1 MNGTLRAAAGVVLLT
16 VVLAGC
22 GGAKPGA
29 RQPVPASQTSAG
41 SAPTGQLFGQVTPGR
56 REQVPSALRGA
67 SGLPAPIVS
76 ARQLQDGGP
85 GPDGIPAIDH
95 PRFLPADSA
104 SFLSDTEPVIAVD
117 VGGQHRA
124 YPVQILIWHEIVNDT
139 IAGIPVAV
147 TYCPLCNSALTFDR
161 RAAGRVLDFGVS
173 GKLYQSDQVMYDRQ
187 TESLW
192 AQFVGQSIAG
202 LLTGTRLRD
211 YPTQT
216 VPWGG
221 WRAANPK
228 GWVLSRETGFV
239 RDYGTNPYAGYDSA
253 PGRPFLFNGR
263 LDPRLAA
270 RRRVVGLGAGPDAL
284 AVAWPAPARPAVLNV
299 RVAGAPVTVWWQPG
313 TRSPLDAGTVAAGQD
328 IGASGAFRPEL
339 DGRGLLF
346 SVRAGAV
353 VDAQTGSHWSLAGRA
368 ESGPLAGRSLTPV
381 AHVDSFWFAW
391 LAFWPHTRLVT

>member
-1 MNGTLRAAAGVVLLT
+1 VVLLA
-16 VVLAGC
+16 VVLASC
-22 GGAKPGA
+22 GEAKSGA
-29 RQPVPASQTSAG
+29 RQPAAASHTSAG
-41 SAPTGQLFGQVTPGR
+41 TAPAGTAPAGQLLGQLTPGR

-67 SGLPAPIVS
+67 SGLPAPIVT
-76 ARQLQDGGP
+76 AGQLQEGGP

-95 PRFLPADSA
+95 PRFLPVDSV

-161 RAAGRVLDFGVS
+161 RIAGRVLDFGVS

-253 PGRPFLFNGR
+253 PGRPFLLTGGLIR
-263 LDPRLAA
+263 GWRLAGGSWA
-270 RRRVVGLGAGPDAL
+270 WVRGRMRSPWPGLRRRGLRCSTFGWRAL
-284 AVAWPAPARPAVLNV
+284 
-299 RVAGAPVTVWWQPG
+299 Q
-313 TRSPLDAGTVAAGQD
+313 
-328 IGASGAFRPEL
+328 
-339 DGRGLLF
+339 
-346 SVRAGAV
+346 
-353 VDAQTGSHWSLAGRA
+353 
-368 ESGPLAGRSLTPV
+368 
-381 AHVDSFWFAW
+381 
-391 LAFWPHTRLVT
+391 

>member
-76 ARQLQDGGP
+76 ARQFQDGGP

-313 TRSPLDAGTVAAGQD
+313 TRSPLDAGAVAAGQD